1 MKHPRDMST
10 YEKEVLT
17 ALYAS
22 LDFMQC
28 NDLPC
33 EDVKKAMA
41 SIESKYSEDAP
52 KTAIKEDFKPGTT
65 LICKQEGFEF
75 TISGRSYS
83 DDDGMFNARGAGG
96 SKTLFTSEASC
107 YWVK

>member
-28 NDLPC
+28 NELATP
-33 EDVKKAMA
+33 DVQEAI
-41 SIESKYSEDAP
+41 SFIESKYSED
-52 KTAIKEDFKPGTT
+52 T
-65 LICKQEGFEF
+65 
-75 TISGRSYS
+75 
-83 DDDGMFNARGAGG
+83 
-96 SKTLFTSEASC
+96 
-107 YWVK
+107 